1 MKNQKRYQMKSL
13 RILGI
18 GLLAVIP
25 FLTLK
30 AQKAL
35 TPQDLQDW
43 KRITT
48 RAISDDGQWAAAIFT
63 PWKGDSEVQLLS
75 VDGKAVQTYAPASEV
90 KFLSSYAIVKK
101 VPADALMDELKLKK
115 TKKDKMPM
123 D

>member
-1 MKNQKRYQMKSL
+1 MYLVNVFSFFIAFRMTLLFYYIIYVNKMKRL

-48 RAISDDGQWAAAIFT
+48 RAISDD
-63 PWKGDSEVQLLS
+63 
-75 VDGKAVQTYAPASEV
+75 
-90 KFLSSYAIVKK
+90 
-101 VPADALMDELKLKK
+101 
-115 TKKDKMPM
+115 
-123 D
+123 